1 MSDMA
6 NEIIVD
12 DFNLFVESMKAAA
25 KLIDGAKLLF
35 SPNGLE
41 IYGARSNAARC
52 ELTTNAVRSKDTF
65 DFCID
70 SIAMLNRILAIVRE
84 VHDGDYSELEMS
96 YSKPNLLFKS
106 KKMKTKYS
114 TCNESTITKW
124 VSKKITTQMNAVF
137 TFKTSSDLIK
147 RMNGHSFMF
156 TDAKSVN
163 VYLETKDDMEANA
176 VFATLGNKNID
187 IGREMTLKFG
197 LVTSGKIPDG
207 RSLIIDLERMNLFN
221 CMQSDDINVSL
232 MDKNV
237 LLSKTNVLGKDGTY
251 FNINIYCT
259 LLKG

>member
-1 MSDMA
+1 MA
-6 NEIIVD
+6 NEIIVS
-12 DFNLFVESMKAAA
+12 DFNLFVESMKAAS
-25 KLIDGAKLLF
+25 KLVDGAKFLF

-52 ELTTNAVRSKDTF
+52 ELTTNSVSSKDTF

-70 SIAMLNRILAIVRE
+70 SIAMLNRILATVRE

-137 TFKTSSDLIK
+137 AFKTSSDLIK

-197 LVTSGKIPDG
+197 LVTNGKIPDG

-221 CMQSDDINVSL
+221 CMPSDDINVSL

-251 FNINIYCT
+251 FNINI
-259 LLKG
+259 